1 MLACVRL
8 CAPEPANT
16 CACVKRL
23 SLSSRK
29 ETPGSSL
36 NPPLPFPCMPSV
48 YLALFLPR
56 CKGHCLARWCL
67 WQLCSRPS
75 GERKWCHMTGCHSR
89 HQSFSLGQRSPIFL
103 AWPWLEVTKGAG
115 PCGDW
120 PWGVWFGEQSFH
132 GASRSHGSDQ
142 GQGEGPRSQQKPV
155 LCPHAPPCMES
166 LKSYC
171 PDSL

>member
-1 MLACVRL
+1 MGGVRACVCV

-16 CACVKRL
+16 CVCVNRL

-36 NPPLPFPCMPSV
+36 NPPQPFPCVPSV

-56 CKGHCLARWCL
+56 CKGHGLARWCP

-75 GERKWCHMTGCHSR
+75 GERMVMEPDGVS
-89 HQSFSLGQRSPIFL
+89 QSPSIFQP
-103 AWPWLEVTKGAG
+103 WPKGLEVTKGAG
-115 PCGDW
+115 PFGDW
-120 PWGVWFGEQSFH
+120 PWGVWFGEQSFN

-155 LCPHAPPCMES
+155 LCPHAPPCTES